1 MLSVIM
7 LKFHIIGVHVTNIL
21 YYECLCYHFLFI
33 LSMLVLPIFHVISFY
48 VDNICHLCLCYQYF
62 LLSVFMSKIFYVIS
76 VCVTNIS
83 CYQFYVNNISCY
95 QGLYY
100 QYFMLSAFLLTSL
113 CCSLGFVI

>member
-7 LKFHIIGVHVTNIL
+7 LKFHIIGVHVTKIL
-21 YYECLCYHFLFI
+21 YYEYLCYLFFFK
-33 LSMLVLPIFHVISFY
+33 SMLVLPIFHVISFY

-62 LLSVFMSKIFYVIS
+62 MLSVFMSTIFNVIK
-76 VCVTNIS
+76 VCVTNSS

-95 QGLYY
+95 QGLCY